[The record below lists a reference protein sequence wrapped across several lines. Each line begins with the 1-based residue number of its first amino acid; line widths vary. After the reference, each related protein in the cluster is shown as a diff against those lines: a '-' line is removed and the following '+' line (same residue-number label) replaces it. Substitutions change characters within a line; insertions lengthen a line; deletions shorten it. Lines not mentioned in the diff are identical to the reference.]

1 MPQLEDFCKK
11 QNFQPSFAFNLF
23 CEKKHRIDKQPVAII
38 GGIAFI
44 APVVCRVKSVTHKTA
59 NPIEFQ
65 IILISGWPRPLNGAS
80 EIASTMKEK

>member
-44 APVVCRVKSVTHKTA
+44 VVVRRVKSVTHKIT
-59 NPIEFQ
+59 NPIEVPNNTDFW
-65 IILISGWPRPLNGAS
+65 LAS
-80 EIASTMKEK
+80 PVKWRK

>member
-1 MPQLEDFCKK
+1 MPQIEDFCKK

-44 APVVCRVKSVTHKTA
+44 APVVRRVKSVTHKTA
-59 NPIEFQ
+59 NPIEIPSVESQ
-65 IILISGWPRPLNGAS
+65 TSLNTGTLH
-80 EIASTMKEK
+80 IAP

>member
-1 MPQLEDFCKK
+1 MPQLEYFCKK

-44 APVVCRVKSVTHKTA
+44 APVVCRVKSVIHTTA
-59 NPIEFQ
+59 NPRDVSNNTDFW
-65 IILISGWPRPLNGAS
+65 LDSPVKLR
-80 EIASTMKEK
+80 K